1 MRHITPRFGSQ
12 LTRIITAVGLVAGAL
27 VFAAPAAQAIN
38 VSSVSVGAVHACV
51 RTTAGVAKCWGFN
64 AVGMVGDGTK
74 VDRLKP
80 TTVKG
85 LKSGVQDVQAVW
97 DHSCAVTN
105 GGAVK
110 CWGHNGD
117 GELGDGSLIKRVTPV
132 QVVGLTSGVQ
142 QVSLGFDSGC
152 ALKTTGSVWCWG
164 YNGNGQLGTGDRQ
177 SQRTP
182 ADTGLTGITQISAGW
197 DHTCGVTN
205 ANGVKC
211 WGQGKH
217 GEIGDGAKSDRLTA
231 VDVTGLGGTVDQV
244 AAGFDHTCALMT
256 AGTVKCWGNNNT
268 GELGDGTNT
277 DSTHPVTVSGL
288 SGVASISAG
297 YNHTC
302 AVTNSGAAMCWG
314 ANESGEL
321 GDGTTKNRN
330 TPVTVYRSGSGVAQ
344 ISAGG
349 YQKKGMTC
357 LVTTAGAVKC
367 FGSNKGVHNLA
378 PIDST
383 GGQLG
388 DGTKIDRH
396 VPITVRTLTGASPAN
411 YRPDLLISK
420 HKAAGFAGNGIYNTS
435 GANQSKATFMAPGG
449 TKHFFVKVQNDSG
462 KADTFFLV
470 GSHTGHG
477 FSIKY
482 SSGGKVIK
490 NDVTKG
496 TYFVSVPAG
505 GEKTVVITVSANN
518 TTRHGASRSLKLIVR
533 SAGDSAKV
541 DAVKGTMKT
550 T

>member
-1 MRHITPRFGSQ
+1 MRLTPRIGSH
-12 LTRIITAVGLVAGAL
+12 LTRIVTAVGLVAGAL
-27 VFAAPAAQAIN
+27 IVAAPVAQATS
-38 VSSVSVGAVHACV
+38 VTSVSAGAVTGCV
-51 RTTAGVAKCWGFN
+51 RTSAGVAKCWGFN

-74 VDRLKP
+74 VDRLQP

-85 LKSGVQDVQAVW
+85 LKAGVQDVQAVW
-97 DHSCAVTN
+97 DHTCAVTN
-105 GGAVK
+105 GGGAK

-132 QVVGLTSGVQ
+132 QVSGLTSGVQ
-142 QVSLGFDSGC
+142 QVTLGFDSGC
-152 ALKTTGSVWCWG
+152 ALKTTGTVSCWG
-164 YNGNGQLGTGDRQ
+164 YNGNGQLGSGNRQ
-177 SQRTP
+177 SQRNP
-182 ADTGLTGITQISAGW
+182 ADTGLSGITQISAGW

-205 ANGVKC
+205 GGGLKC

-217 GEIGDGAKSDRLTA
+217 GEIGDGAKSDRLSP
-231 VDVTGLGGTVDQV
+231 VDVTGLGGAVDQV
-244 AAGFDHTCALMT
+244 SAGFDHTCALMST
-256 AGTVKCWGNNNT
+256 GTVKCWGNNTT

-297 YNHTC
+297 YNDTC

-321 GDGTTKNRN
+321 GDGTTQNRN

-435 GANQSKATFMAPGG
+435 GANQAKATFMAPGG

-462 KADTFFLV
+462 TADTFFLV

-477 FSIKY
+477 FSISY

-505 GEKTVVITVSANN
+505 GERTVVITVSAKN
-518 TTRHGASRSLKLIVR
+518 TTPSGVSRSLQLIVR

-541 DAVKGTMKT
+541 DAVKGLMKT